1 MIGEYKLQL
10 IGVDGIVKWEG
21 KYDSKDFDLQGLYTQ
36 IMRKIKDKSYPQPS
50 DLQGIEINSEDSLN
64 ISYDS
69 GE

>member
-10 IGVDGIVKWEG
+10 ISVDGIIKWEG

-36 IMRKIKDKSYPQPS
+36 IMRKIKDQSSPQPS
-50 DLQGIEINSEDSLN
+50 DLQGIEINSQDSLN